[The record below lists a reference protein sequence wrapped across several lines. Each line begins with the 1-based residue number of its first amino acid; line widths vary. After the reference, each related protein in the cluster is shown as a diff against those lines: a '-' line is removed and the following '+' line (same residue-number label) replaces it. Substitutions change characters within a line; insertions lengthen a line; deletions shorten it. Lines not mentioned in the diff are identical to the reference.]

1 MADVILVQPIIGLL
15 DNIKSSPALP
25 LSLIHAASIISKE
38 YEVKV
43 IDQRIEPDWAEK
55 LSSELKKNP
64 ICVGT
69 TCMLGP
75 QIKYALE
82 ICKIV
87 KDVSNVPVVWGGPHG
102 STLTDQTIANKY
114 IDFVITGDGEVTFYE
129 LVKALEKGK
138 QVESVK
144 GIFYKING
152 EIKSTPPREFF
163 DLNEYPEPPYNLV
176 DVKKYLPIRFG
187 RPTIDMETSRGC
199 PYSCTF
205 CYNPTV
211 NRRHWR
217 ALTAENVLI
226 RIKNLSEKY
235 SVDSFWFIDDEMFI
249 DLKRAKKI
257 INGLNKMN
265 VKWTVQGVT
274 ARTVLNM
281 DDEMIKLMEDSGCK
295 QINIGAES
303 GSDRMLLMLKKGIVI
318 EEILAVNNKLKN
330 TSIAPWFY
338 FVVGFP
344 TETVEEL
351 KMTVDLI
358 SKLLKGNPKA
368 RISGIGCY
376 TPYPGTPLFEESK
389 KYGYVPPS
397 KLEDWSTYAV
407 DNINVPWLGSSGKA
421 MVEGLQFVSFFVD
434 NKPNDIAAPFY
445 VRIIG
450 GLYRSIAFKRMESL
464 NFKFPIEIK
473 IGNIM
478 KKRIIKNKCF

>member
-1 MADVILVQPIIGLL
+1 MADVVLVQPIIGLL

-25 LSLIHAASIISKE
+25 LSLIHAASLVSKE
-38 YEVKV
+38 YKVKV
-43 IDQRIEPDWAEK
+43 IDQRLEQNWVEILK
-55 LSSELKKNP
+55 NELKKNP

-87 KDVSNVPVVWGGPHG
+87 KDESNIPVVWGGPHG
-102 STLTDQTIANKY
+102 STLTDQTIANQY
-114 IDFVITGDGEVTFYE
+114 IDYVVTGDGEETFYE
-129 LVKALEKGK
+129 LVKALKEGTP
-138 QVESVK
+138 VENVK
-144 GIFYKING
+144 NIFYKVNG
-152 EIKSTPPREFF
+152 EIKNTPEREFL
-163 DLNEYPEPPYNLV
+163 DLNEYPDPPYHLV
-176 DVKKYLPIRFG
+176 DVKQYLPVRFG
-187 RPTIDMETSRGC
+187 KPTLDMETSRGC
-199 PYSCTF
+199 PFSCTF

-217 ALTAENVLI
+217 ALTAENVLDRI
-226 RIKNLSEKY
+226 RNLSGQY
-235 SVDSFWFIDDEMFI
+235 GVDSFWFIDDEMFI

-265 VKWTVQGVT
+265 LKWTVQGVT

-281 DDEMIKLMEDSGCK
+281 DNEMIKLMEESGCK

-318 EEILAVNNKLKN
+318 EEILAVNNKLKSTN
-330 TSIAPWFY
+330 IAPWFY

-344 TETVEEL
+344 SETVEEL
-351 KMTVDLI
+351 KMTVNLI
-358 SKLLKGNPKA
+358 GKLLKENPKA

-389 KYGYVPPS
+389 KYGYIPPG

-407 DNINVPWLGSSGKA
+407 DNINVPWLDKKRKA
-421 MVEGLQFVSFFVD
+421 MIEGLQFVSFFVD

-445 VRIIG
+445 VRVVG
-450 GLYRSIAFKRMESL
+450 RLYRSIAFKRMTAL

-473 IGNIM
+473 IGNIL